1 MPKFSK
7 REVNYSLGHNDS
19 HCGKVFEDDN
29 GYCKNYRKGDDTH
42 GTCALVEGK
51 IKPVYWCEK
60 FAKAR

>member
-7 REVNYSLGHNDS
+7 REVNYSLGHSDS
-19 HCGKVFEDDN
+19 HCGKVFEDDK
-29 GYCKNYRKGDDTH
+29 GFCKNYRGTKEA

-60 FAKAR
+60 FAKAK